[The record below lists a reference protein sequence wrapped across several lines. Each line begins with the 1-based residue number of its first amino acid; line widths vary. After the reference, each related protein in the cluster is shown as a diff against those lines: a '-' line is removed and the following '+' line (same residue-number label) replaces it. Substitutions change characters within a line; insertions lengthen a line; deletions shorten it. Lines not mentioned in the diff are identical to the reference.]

1 MRASMAHAA
10 KVWRHRTGEV
20 VLDRTRIMGV
30 LNVTPDSF
38 SDGGQFSTTEKAV
51 ARALAMVEEGADIV
65 DIGGES
71 TRPHSNPVPADE
83 EWRRIGSV
91 IETVARKV
99 DTPISVDTRKSEIA
113 SKSLKAGASIVN
125 DITGLQNPTMV
136 RVVARAHA
144 GAVIMHM
151 LGDPKTMQEDP
162 HYEDV
167 VRDVR
172 DVLRARAKGAEAGGV
187 AHEALAVDPGIGFG
201 KTLEHNLAVLSHIE
215 SFAALGYPVVV
226 GASRKSFLLKL
237 GAGAGARDDRLP
249 GSLAAATLAVARGA
263 HVIRA
268 HDVLET
274 VRAMRVADAVLHPA

>member
-1 MRASMAHAA
+1 MAHAA
-10 KVWRHRTGEV
+10 KVWLHRTGEI
-20 VLDRTRIMGV
+20 VLDRTRVMGV

-38 SDGGQFSTTEKAV
+38 SDGGQFATPEAAV

-71 TRPHSNPVPADE
+71 TRPQSNPVPADE

-91 IETVARKV
+91 IEAVARKIDIPV
-99 DTPISVDTRKSEIA
+99 SVDTRKSEIA
-113 SKSLKAGASIVN
+113 AKSIKAGAAIVN
-125 DITGLQNPTMV
+125 DITGFQNPTMV

-162 HYEDV
+162 QYGDV

-172 DVLRARAKGAEAGGV
+172 DMLRARAKGAIAAGV
-187 AHEALAVDPGIGFG
+187 RPEALAIDPGIGFG
-201 KTLEHNLAVLSHIE
+201 KTLEHNLAVLRHLDA
-215 SFAALGYPVVV
+215 FAALGYPLVV
-226 GASRKSFLLKL
+226 GASRKSFLQKL
-237 GAGAGARDDRLP
+237 GAGALEDRLP

-274 VRAMRVADAVLHPA
+274 VRAMRVVDALVRPA